1 MTDLTQ
7 VSSTR
12 EQRPF
17 GYWLKHIDGAIE
29 ENMSRLFAM
38 DGLNRRGWQVLNTI
52 SHGPVTVA
60 ELDDTMDAFL
70 SADEPTMRPC
80 IDRFA
85 ERGWTSTA
93 DDGAVTLTEEGRR
106 AHQRVAEQTGV
117 LRDRMMQCL
126 SPQEYRVLMEL
137 LQRVATHLDALAVET
152 PGQQPSAPFPSR
164 ESGSTGHSRPQ
175 SA

>member
-1 MTDLTQ
+1 MTNPIQPPGL
-7 VSSTR
+7 R

-17 GYWLKHIDGAIE
+17 GYWLKHIDRAIE
-29 ENMSRLFAM
+29 ENMSRLFTM
-38 DGLNRRGWQVLNTI
+38 DGLNRRGWQVLNTV
-52 SHGPVTVA
+52 SYGPITMA
-60 ELDDTMDAFL
+60 ELDETMAAFL
-70 SADEPTMRPC
+70 SAEEPTMRPY

-93 DDGAVTLTEEGRR
+93 GDGAVTLTSEGRQ

-126 SPQEYRVLMEL
+126 SPEQYKVLMEL
-137 LQRVATHLDALAVET
+137 LQRVAAHLDALAVET
-152 PGQQPSAPFPSR
+152 PGQRPSAHFSPR
-164 ESGSTGHSRPQ
+164 EPGRMGHGRPQ